1 MDVVLICRL
10 MLYVALHY
18 SKARQLKIRGVIRSF
33 HTEFSR
39 KYWWFWITFD
49 IKVSMMTE
57 WQHLGKIFK
66 KAMLNIFYKL
76 VGIVYV
82 WKVLFN
88 MHCQDVP
95 LFLFV
100 LLIEKYWFLYS
111 RITGICLP
119 YYLFFVFTFLSC
131 WGQSFSPLRAYR
143 NQCRT
148 SC

>member
-1 MDVVLICRL
+1 MGVVLICRL
-10 MLYVALHY
+10 MLYVALYY

-100 LLIEKYWFLYS
+100 LLIEKYRSLYS
-111 RITGICLP
+111 RITGICLL

-131 WGQSFSPLRAYR
+131 WGQSFSPLCAYR
-143 NQCRT
+143 NHCRT